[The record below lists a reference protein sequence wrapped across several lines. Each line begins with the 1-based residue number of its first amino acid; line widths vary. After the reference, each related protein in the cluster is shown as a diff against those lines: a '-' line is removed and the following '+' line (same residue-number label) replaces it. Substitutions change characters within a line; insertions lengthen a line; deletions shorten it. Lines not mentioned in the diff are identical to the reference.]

1 MTNFKRQS
9 NWDEKQNPTLGFLK
23 QINFKYRI
31 KKVKSRQIKKR
42 GGGVSYKHQPKEKAD
57 TDILI
62 LDKHILRQDIS
73 TEVSKDIE

>member
-23 QINFKYRI
+23 QRNFKYKI
-31 KKVKSRQIKKR
+31 KKVKSKQIKKR
-42 GGGVSYKHQPKEKAD
+42 GGISYKHQPKEKAD

-62 LDKHILRQDIS
+62 LDKHILRQGIS
-73 TEVSKDIE
+73 TEVSKDTK

>member
-23 QINFKYRI
+23 QRNFKYRI
-31 KKVKSRQIKKR
+31 KKRLKANKLKR
-42 GGGVSYKHQPKEKAD
+42 GISYKHQPKEKAD

-73 TEVSKDIE
+73 TEVSKDTE